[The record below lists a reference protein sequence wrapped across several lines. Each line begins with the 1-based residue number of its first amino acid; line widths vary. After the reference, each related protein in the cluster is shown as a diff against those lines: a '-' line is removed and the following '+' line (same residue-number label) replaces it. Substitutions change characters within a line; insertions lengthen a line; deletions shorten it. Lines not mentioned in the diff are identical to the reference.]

1 MKKIHLLFFC
11 AGLAFMASC
20 KKDSGSSA
28 SATQPNVTP
37 TPTDAYGVMAA
48 VKTNNYISIAGFTM
62 NMPIGTAVAVF
73 GDAAGF
79 DTYVDAGAV
88 TANDSTLTKQS
99 NNSYVFMQTG
109 YNTTG
114 LDFSSGNA
122 KWTVAGNGT
131 VPAINKTTT
140 SGFPFVDSVSAA
152 GEIDITGALT
162 LSAATPVTN
171 ADSIIYVVAG
181 PDATLMKTVAGNV
194 NSYTF
199 TATEMGTVGTGTG
212 YLEVVP
218 YNLEKQVISGKAYY
232 FINESASTK
241 MVKFTN

>member
-1 MKKIHLLFFC
+1 MKKVLFGLLVLG
-11 AGLAFMASC
+11 AMASC
-20 KKDSGSSA
+20 KKDSSS
-28 SATQPNVTP
+28 SPTATQPNVTP
-37 TPTDAYGVMAA
+37 TPTDAYGVLAA
-48 VKTNNYISIAGFTM
+48 VKTNNYVNIAGFSM

-73 GDAAGF
+73 SDAAGLG
-79 DTYVDAGAV
+79 TYVDAGAV
-88 TANDSTLTKQS
+88 TADDSTLTKQS

-152 GEIDITGALT
+152 GEVSIASELN
-162 LSAATPVTN
+162 LHAASAVIN

-181 PDATLMKTVAGNV
+181 PDATLMKTVAGGV

-199 TATEMGTVGTGTG
+199 SAADMATVGTGTG

-218 YNLEKQVISGKAYY
+218 YNIEKQTISGKAYY
-232 FINESASTK
+232 YINESASTK